1 MELNALTGKDSAIKY
16 FLRRYLLANPG
27 LKVSSIF
34 QFHVSQKRLYMIEN
48 AKVVTQ
54 VYSSK
59 LRGEIIVSLGTI
71 IKKLQDYQERYQ
83 NKTLRLC
90 FSTEQE
96 LWTIYTKVFGNEVF
110 SS

>member
-1 MELNALTGKDSAIKY
+1 
-16 FLRRYLLANPG
+16 
-27 LKVSSIF
+27 
-34 QFHVSQKRLYMIEN
+34 MIEN

-71 IKKLQDYQERYQ
+71 IKKLQDYQERYK